1 LLSGKELFRQGAVPA
16 SKELFR
22 QELGEVAVD
31 GATHTTGTTPEWRSA
46 MLDVSGLSLRELTSG
61 AAADPAGDS
70 PLAHCLRRLAD
81 DLAHPGEPIAG
92 FNSAL

>member
-1 LLSGKELFRQGAVPA
+1 
-16 SKELFR
+16 
-22 QELGEVAVD
+22 
-31 GATHTTGTTPEWRSA
+31 
-46 MLDVSGLSLRELTSG
+46 MIDVSGLSLADL
-61 AAADPAGDS
+61 AASAEADLPAES